1 MLIVMSLDIFHKR
14 HTVAITIN
22 VHIITSIILYFRYV
36 QTIYIIICVCVC
48 MFVHMCVYY
57 NYVSMYVC
65 VLHIHTPTHKLNVC
79 NTTTQGI
86 FC

>member
-1 MLIVMSLDIFHKR
+1 MSLDIFHKR

-48 MFVHMCVYY
+48 MFVHMCVYVYIYIYICTNVFMNAYVLYACMCVYVY
-57 NYVSMYVC
+57 NCVC
-65 VLHIHTPTHKLNVC
+65 MCV
-79 NTTTQGI
+79 
-86 FC
+86 